1 MNISVLGCGRWGSCI
16 AWYLDKIGHNVL
28 SCGLADAPEFIQL
41 KETHKT
47 TISPFQSQLRFLRI
61 LNMRLKEPRLL

>member
-41 KETHKT
+41 KETKT

>member
-28 SCGLADAPEFIQL
+28 VVRKQHLS
-41 KETHKT
+41 
-47 TISPFQSQLRFLRI
+47 
-61 LNMRLKEPRLL
+61 